1 MSNTAES
8 DTDRAETGDGAGS
21 DTDGVGTE
29 EWAETEGPFGLAGN
43 IAAAVGYIVPVLALV
58 FLFVE
63 EDNEFVRFAAAQS
76 VVFAFGL
83 LVFRYAVT
91 LSILLFPT
99 LFAVLLGP
107 VRSLVNLAIFV
118 GLVILAYKA
127 YSGET
132 VELPVFADPA
142 RTLEQSV

>member
-8 DTDRAETGDGAGS
+8 DTDRAETGNWAGS
-21 DTDGVGTE
+21 DTDGARTE

-58 FLFVE
+58 FLLVE

-83 LVFRYAVT
+83 FVFRYAVA
-91 LSILLFPT
+91 LSMSLLPG
-99 LFAVLLGP
+99 LFTVLLGP
-107 VRSLVNLAIFV
+107 VLLLVNPLMFV
-118 GLVILAYKA
+118 GLVFLAYKA

>member
-8 DTDRAETGDGAGS
+8 DADRGETG
-21 DTDGVGTE
+21 

-58 FLFVE
+58 FLLVE
-63 EDNEFVRFAAAQS
+63 EDNDFVRFAAAQS

-83 LVFRYAVT
+83 FVFRYAVT
-91 LSILLFPT
+91 LSLSLFPG
-99 LFAVLLGP
+99 LLAVLLSP
-107 VRSLVNLAIFV
+107 LLLLVNLAIFV

>member
-8 DTDRAETGDGAGS
+8 DTDRAETGEWAGTEDGAG
-21 DTDGVGTE
+21 TE
-29 EWAETEGPFGLAGN
+29 EGAGTEGPFGLAGN

-58 FLFVE
+58 FLLVE
-63 EDNEFVRFAAAQS
+63 EDNDFVRFAAAQS

-83 LVFRYAVT
+83 FVFRYAVI
-91 LSILLFPT
+91 LSLSLFPGLLT
-99 LFAVLLGP
+99 VLLSP
-107 VRSLVNLAIFV
+107 VLALVSLVIFV
-118 GLVILAYKA
+118 GLVFLAYKA